1 MWIAEEE
8 RQFQIPVS
16 FKFFL
21 VYVGVKFSLFVFLI
35 PKGGG
40 IINLPF

>member
-1 MWIAEEE
+1 MWIAGEE
-8 RQFQIPVS
+8 RQFRIPVF
-16 FKFFL
+16 FKFFF

-40 IINLPF
+40 IVNLPF